1 MNLFAIIMI
10 ILTGFISSLI
20 CYVKTKKIFNY
31 GSFYSYIWIAVG
43 CLANSGFMNYYLPS
57 TLVNLCICM
66 SMFVFGLIYAWK
78 GQKSF
83 TNINELLQADC
94 SIRINLIYVFNVFVF
109 IYILP
114 IFFNALNVIRNQGFV
129 YLRMISGTASEDL
142 GITDVHNIILQS
154 VCFPIILASLFIGI
168 VCFFMKTKKA
178 INILVISLINLI
190 MYCFSNASRNG
201 FVIVIIF
208 SFFAYFKLLFP
219 LHKNRIKRSGKS
231 HKFLLSIIIIGL
243 FYVIIYISKERSS
256 SSLTWLENAYIYF
269 MGGPSYLT
277 QLLSHLGDY
286 SINHT
291 FLYGSATFGFI
302 YNIIAML
309 AKIFGFKIPISD
321 FIINSQLTS
330 NAYAIS
336 PTINA
341 NAMYTIFFPFLMD
354 WGYVGIILG
363 PFLFALILCYIEKK
377 ANSNFDVRWL
387 VLSIYAYYIVYRTI
401 FKYDGISISF
411 FFLLFFIFLFTST
424 EKNRKFTFGKHT
436 II

>member
-31 GSFYSYIWIAVG
+31 GSFYSYIWIVVG

-57 TLVNLCICM
+57 TLVNMCICV
-66 SMFVFGLIYAWK
+66 SMFVFGMVYAWK
-78 GQKSF
+78 GQKCS
-83 TNINELLQADC
+83 TNINELLQVD
-94 SIRINLIYVFNVFVF
+94 SSVRINLIYFCNIVVF

-114 IFFNALNVIRNQGFV
+114 IFFKALNVIRNQGFV

-154 VCFPIILASLFIGI
+154 ICFPIILASLFIGI
-168 VCFFMKTKKA
+168 VCFLMKTKKS

-190 MYCFSNASRNG
+190 IYCLANASRNG
-201 FVIVIIF
+201 FVIVIVF

-219 LHKNRIKRSGKS
+219 LHKNKLKRSGKS
-231 HKFLLSIIIIGL
+231 HKILLSAIIIGL
-243 FYVIIYISKERSS
+243 LYIIVYISRERSS
-256 SSLTWLENAYIYF
+256 SNLTGLENAYIYF
-269 MGGPSYLT
+269 IGGPSYLT
-277 QLLSHLGDY
+277 QLLRHLGNY

-309 AKIFGFKIPISD
+309 GQIFGIKIPISD
-321 FIINSQLTS
+321 FIINSLLTS

-336 PTINA
+336 PTIKA
-341 NAMYTIFFPFLMD
+341 NAMYTVFFPFLMD
-354 WGYVGIILG
+354 WGYIGIIIG
-363 PFLFALILCYIEKK
+363 PFLLALILCYIEKK
-377 ANSNFDVRWL
+377 ANSNFDVRWM
-387 VLSIYAYYIVYRTI
+387 VLSIYAYYLLYRTI

-411 FFLLFFIFLFTST
+411 FFLLFFIFIFTST
-424 EKNRKFTFGKHT
+424 EKNRKFTFGKYT